1 MSNPKFKAGDII
13 ISKKGTRPARVRCD
27 CHERDYYVYVT
38 YLHNGRNCDFITKN
52 AILYNE
58 PEELTPMPN
67 LYQFKNA
74 EGTVIYGTY
83 LATNQLGQWVM
94 EEKGNGTLHTV
105 DQKDTEEVLPYTFS
119 VKVRGK
125 VQHFIG
131 SPNQLGVGD
140 TLICVMDDYPE
151 LAVVTALNTKNKE
164 ARAKFSGRKI
174 VTEALPEQ
182 P

>member
-1 MSNPKFKAGDII
+1 MSNPKFKVGDIV
-13 ISKKGTRPARVRCD
+13 ISKYGTKPFRVRKT
-27 CHERDYYVYVT
+27 EWGGLYGT
-38 YLHNGRNCDFITKN
+38 YLHNEKACCFDVENV
-52 AILYNE
+52 ILYNE

-94 EEKGNGTLHTV
+94 EEKGNGALHTV
-105 DQKDTEEVLPYTFS
+105 DQKETEEVLPYTFS
-119 VKVRGK
+119 VKVKGTVK
-125 VQHFIG
+125 HYIG
-131 SPNQLGVGD
+131 SPNQLSVGD
-140 TLICVMDDYPE
+140 TLICVMGDYPE